1 MLSERAEHTLTAALQ
16 CISACRLLC
25 DTRRS
30 VERYVSCYEPCLD
43 KALAQ
48 ALGLFF
54 ALMEDFAT
62 CTYTD
67 DAMPALE
74 LGSEPETY
82 RQAVATLEDFLA
94 LAEGEMRHSLATGVP
109 SPDAMAIAQ
118 RALTYAYLFD
128 PELEA

>member
-1 MLSERAEHTLTAALQ
+1 MLPERAEHTLTAAFQ

-54 ALMEDFAT
+54 ALMGDFAA

-74 LGSEPETY
+74 LGRPPDTY
-82 RQAVATLEDFLA
+82 REAVATLQDFLT
-94 LAEGEMRHSLATGVP
+94 LAEGEIRHSRATGVP

-118 RALTYAYLFD
+118 RALTYAWLFD
-128 PELEA
+128 PDLEA